1 MHIDDEDQ
9 ARHSIYRTEVGQF
22 AIGEALDDEQLYEL
36 CRDHGDTTGSVKLLV
51 SPSHAQVHE
60 PVIEPNVVSPVSNT
74 IIPPVLPQHDHYAPL
89 KPKRRTNSRSR
100 RGSLSSAASE
110 RYPADREVNA
120 GYEASVSD
128 DLDDRDTRRPAIRPL
143 PPGPV
148 QRARSPVVR
157 RPQSPSSNKVF
168 SPDRPQ
174 VHSPEMLSARS
185 DRTQRSALPTPPAL
199 SHSPQSSRF
208 QDTSH
213 YPPWQ
218 TPTETT
224 PERGQHTLEKSEV
237 RKLFHEQGMAQNEKD
252 RERARRT
259 KENSIRRENHLR
271 RPRGHHDTSDSR
283 REGWTIVP
291 HNLPSSDYA
300 KERSPASTRQSPSNR
315 GHASPQ
321 QYSLSIPPKPLMD
334 PPAPPGPVEN
344 RPSRGKQRNVVP
356 PGWALAYNPG
366 GSGKPEKTPVT
377 SPQNK
382 MDRMLAKSMNDL
394 RGAFSKGAGSS
405 QIPQSLQPG
414 RSKPTPPQ
422 LPLSRPNTSGSIV
435 SNGPSGQSAG
445 EAISP
450 SYREPSSF
458 TEVHP
463 PKSYDIS
470 RGGMHSPI
478 TAYHQSRQANT
489 SQYSNSSSNG
499 SGYLGTGNQDPYP
512 RPRSALGNDQQP
524 PQPQQQ
530 TTGSP
535 YRPRHLQS
543 PSGPDFPSDS
553 NPARSTPLPPPH
565 YYPASVTHI
574 EEGTLSLPPN
584 YSSRP
589 SPHSHSQSHSDGL
602 STVIDHCPPPT
613 HQVPHPPPG
622 IRALPIPVPTAPR
635 SPIVPVGSSLD
646 SRDTRDRDVDQFPIQ
661 RTLSSLPVR
670 EDDVE
675 PTLGRDDH
683 ARYMNA
689 LAAGS
694 STMIPIKNRT
704 PTPPR
709 QQGPELS
716 SSVPSNLPAMESATM
731 LAGDSSTLLGYRD
744 MGDGDSDGD
753 EGTIWLRPPTKP
765 STNQSNW
772 GSQAASNSRPVLAP
786 ISTDNSP
793 SFGNTA
799 LPGTYRDAQQ
809 GTQMQL
815 PAPPNYIPDVSRTH
829 RRQPTAPTN
838 GKRGQDQRTS
848 RFDNNFDYT
857 WAPRPP
863 VEEVV
868 ERIHEYFPEHD
879 VDKPVI
885 EAASGGASPTSAETP
900 TLLPPS
906 KRSGHKKSIR
916 YVAAEHKRRTDRTS
930 RMEPANV
937 QNQLRKRNTKV
948 WGVRAEEVTSDGAKD
963 DYPAV
968 ESSPGGGGAKREFK
982 LCSIIEIALC

>member
-1 MHIDDEDQ
+1 MQIYDEDQ

-22 AIGEALDDEQLYEL
+22 AIGEALGDEQLYEL

-51 SPSHAQVHE
+51 SPSHARVHE
-60 PVIEPNVVSPVSNT
+60 PTVEPTVTSPVANT

-89 KPKRRTNSRSR
+89 KPKRRPNSRSR
-100 RGSLSSAASE
+100 RGSFSSAASE
-110 RYPADREVNA
+110 RYQADREVNT

-128 DLDDRDTRRPAIRPL
+128 DLDHDRDTRRPAIRPL
-143 PPGPV
+143 PPGPS
-148 QRARSPVVR
+148 QRPRSPR
-157 RPQSPSSNKVF
+157 RPPSPSNRVF
-168 SPDRPQ
+168 SPDRAQ

-185 DRTQRSALPTPPAL
+185 DRTPRNALPTPPAL

-208 QDTSH
+208 QDTSA
-213 YPPWQ
+213 YPPWG

-224 PERGQHTLEKSEV
+224 PERGPYSAEKSEV
-237 RKLFHEQGMAQNEKD
+237 WKAFHEREMVQKD
-252 RERARRT
+252 KEDRRRN
-259 KENSIRRENHLR
+259 KEHSIRRENGLR
-271 RPRGHHDTSDSR
+271 RPKGHHDTTDSR
-283 REGWTIVP
+283 REAWTIVP
-291 HNLPSSDYA
+291 HNVPTSDYA
-300 KERSPASTRQSPSNR
+300 KERSPATTRQSPSTR
-315 GHASPQ
+315 GHGSPQ

-334 PPAPPGPVEN
+334 PPAPPVEN
-344 RPSRGKQRNVVP
+344 RPSRGSNKQRNVVP
-356 PGWALAYNPG
+356 PGWAMAYKPG
-366 GSGKPEKTPVT
+366 GSGKHDKTPVT
-377 SPQNK
+377 SPSNK
-382 MDRMLAKSMNDL
+382 MDRLLAKSMGNL
-394 RGAFSKGAGSS
+394 HEAFKTAGTS
-405 QIPQSLQPG
+405 QIPPSLQPG
-414 RSKPTPPQ
+414 RSRPTPPQ
-422 LPLSRPNTSGSIV
+422 LPLSRPNTSGSMV
-435 SNGPSGQSAG
+435 SNGPSGHSVG
-445 EAISP
+445 EATSP
-450 SYREPSSF
+450 SYREPTSF
-458 TEVHP
+458 TEINT
-463 PKSYDIS
+463 SS
-470 RGGMHSPI
+470 RGGTQSPI

-489 SQYSNSSSNG
+489 SQYSASSSNG
-499 SGYLGTGNQDPYP
+499 SGYLGTATQDPYP
-512 RPRSALGNDQQP
+512 RPRSALGNDQQQ

-530 TTGSP
+530 SSGSP
-535 YRPRHLQS
+535 YRARHLQS

-553 NPARSTPLPPPH
+553 NPARSSPLPPPH
-565 YYPASVTHI
+565 YYPASMTHL
-574 EEGTLSLPPN
+574 EDGCHTLPPN
-584 YSSRP
+584 YTSRP
-589 SPHSHSQSHSDGL
+589 PVHSHSHSDGP
-602 STVIDHCPPPT
+602 STIVDHCAPPT

-646 SRDTRDRDVDQFPIQ
+646 SRDTRDRDPDQFPIQ

-675 PTLGRDDH
+675 PAHTLGRDDH

-716 SSVPSNLPAMESATM
+716 SSVPNNSSAMESATI
-731 LAGDSSTLLGYRD
+731 LTGDSSTLLGYRD
-744 MGDGDSDGD
+744 FNDGDSDGD
-753 EGTIWLRPPTKP
+753 EGTIWLRPPTR
-765 STNQSNW
+765 STTTQTSW
-772 GSQAASNSRPVLAP
+772 GSQSTANGRPVLAP

-793 SFGNTA
+793 SVGNTA
-799 LPGTYRDAQQ
+799 LPGTAPN
-809 GTQMQL
+809 L
-815 PAPPNYIPDVSRTH
+815 PAPPNYIPDVSRMH
-829 RRQPTAPTN
+829 RRQPTVPTN
-838 GKRGQDQRTS
+838 GKRAQDQRTS

-900 TLLPPS
+900 TLIPLSS

-968 ESSPGGGGAKREFK
+968 ESSPGGVSAKREFK
-982 LCSIIEIALC
+982 RSFDYIQRYRLLNFLSL